1 VSQVIVDLL
10 RGRQAIGC
18 RKYQA
23 QLSVLDQEGN
33 QKEVVDLFNFYYSGK
48 ENEFISIF
56 NQATC

>member
-1 VSQVIVDLL
+1 VDLL